1 MDGPLLHVTEL
12 RFDNWQLTERIHNN
26 LFKTDRHLFSFIIFR
41 GVPPPNDAFPI
52 MHFPPISDSPS
63 FQNISESAKIFH
75 TLSPKSRPMFHPLK
89 FLMTY
94 SFFHS
99 FTHFENL

>member
-26 LFKTDRHLFSFIIFR
+26 LFKTDRHLFSYIIFR
-41 GVPPPNDAFPI
+41 GVPPPNDAFPSYFRFSLFSEYFRVCEN
-52 MHFPPISDSPS
+52 FPYS
-63 FQNISESAKIFH
+63 
-75 TLSPKSRPMFHPLK
+75 LPKSRPMFHPLK

-99 FTHFENL
+99 FIHFENL